1 MRSLNATGDAG
12 ESRDE
17 IRICRDLEDLGRQSA
32 AFFVQSAAE
41 AASLRGRFSAAL
53 SGGSTPRVL
62 YHCLADPFFA
72 DKVPWEKVH
81 LFWGDE
87 RAVPPDHPDS
97 NYRAA
102 RETLIS
108 KVPIP
113 SENVHRMPAER
124 SDLAA
129 AAETYEGEL
138 RAFFNPSGG
147 RPSFDLILLGIGADG
162 HTASLFPGSAA
173 LEEEKRWVVAVY
185 PENAKSPRL
194 TLTLPVLNHARELFF
209 LAAGKEKAQVVRL
222 LLRNGFS
229 GSVLP
234 AARVRPLRGRRIY
247 FLEREAAALID
258 PKEEEIR

>member
-1 MRSLNATGDAG
+1 MRSSNATDGAG
-12 ESRDE
+12 ESRDG
-17 IRICRDLEDLGRQSA
+17 IRICRDLDDLGRRSA
-32 AFFVQSAAE
+32 GCFIRSAVE
-41 AASLRGRFSAAL
+41 AVSSRGRFSAAL
-53 SGGSTPRVL
+53 SGGSTPRTL
-62 YHCLADPFFA
+62 YQYLTAPSFS
-72 DKVPWEKVH
+72 DKVPWGKVH

-97 NYRAA
+97 NYRTA

-162 HTASLFPGSAA
+162 HTASLFPGSPA
-173 LEEEKRWVVAVY
+173 LEEEKRWVAAVY
-185 PENAKSPRL
+185 PENSKVPRL
-194 TLTLPVLNHARELFF
+194 TLTLPVLNEAREIFF
-209 LAAGKEKAQVVRL
+209 LAAGKEKAPVIKL
-222 LLRNGFS
+222 LLQNGFS

-234 AARVRPLRGRRIY
+234 AARVRPRRGRRIY

-258 PKEEEIR
+258 PKEEME